1 MGEKLEGRKANGKK
15 GLRRDR
21 LDWLKG
27 WREARHEGRKAGGEK
42 VAKGKS
48 GQQLKDKL
56 RICTTNHMHR
66 LSIQHG
72 VRSTEED
79 KQAGSVAC
87 SCKAVS

>member
-48 GQQLKDKL
+48 GHNSKTNCVSAQQT
-56 RICTTNHMHR
+56 ICIVY
-66 LSIQHG
+66 LF
-72 VRSTEED
+72 STE
-79 KQAGSVAC
+79 
-87 SCKAVS
+87 